1 MSTERTP
8 ESRDV
13 AERPQ
18 VAKPVEVAAPI
29 IDLPAQQS
37 YVEMNDARTRGAAP
51 VLAEIDRGGAPQIV
65 DNSRRAGADNPNP
78 PPGARLRNEEGEP
91 IRTVPHTVRA
101 GQTLWSISA
110 EHQSDN
116 GNRATPQEIDRGIG
130 DILNANPG
138 LDPRRPIRE
147 GQTIQIPESIRTGFR
162 QEGRRIEGAPTAMVL
177 DSFDG
182 SGSDHGVAD
191 TSHGGFL
198 ARAFNELGFNIV
210 RGNMPDG
217 GPMRHANQGDF
228 SGPMQRAANYIEAN
242 RDQFPPGSFLNTS
255 FGNNVA
261 KDERGRP
268 VKGTGDL
275 TWSELSK
282 MVGMEVNAGNIR
294 ESTDEVLRRLGHV
307 SEGRNPVTG
316 QPDTKITA
324 RDREIAGAAVRTNQQ
339 IERIQGMGV
348 EVIHSSGNDGPGRID
363 INFLRATNLRA
374 DAPHGPGTL
383 RFSGVGDHTQHGA
396 GVIPVYQLDRRTV
409 AADVNGI
416 MVRMPIDPSARF
428 DRRDHRIDYDAIQR
442 GDQRHSF
449 PVADRRHPERFDLE
463 AYTRGYDQRI
473 YNVGNRVDSFT
484 GTSFSPLSY
493 VVRTRN
499 IPRPPEP

>member
-1 MSTERTP
+1 
-8 ESRDV
+8 
-13 AERPQ
+13 
-18 VAKPVEVAAPI
+18 
-29 IDLPAQQS
+29 
-37 YVEMNDARTRGAAP
+37 
-51 VLAEIDRGGAPQIV
+51 
-65 DNSRRAGADNPNP
+65 
-78 PPGARLRNEEGEP
+78 
-91 IRTVPHTVRA
+91 
-101 GQTLWSISA
+101 
-110 EHQSDN
+110 
-116 GNRATPQEIDRGIG
+116 
-130 DILNANPG
+130 
-138 LDPRRPIRE
+138 
-147 GQTIQIPESIRTGFR
+147 
-162 QEGRRIEGAPTAMVL
+162 
-177 DSFDG
+177 
-182 SGSDHGVAD
+182 
-191 TSHGGFL
+191 
-198 ARAFNELGFNIV
+198 
-210 RGNMPDG
+210 
-217 GPMRHANQGDF
+217 
-228 SGPMQRAANYIEAN
+228 
-242 RDQFPPGSFLNTS
+242 
-255 FGNNVA
+255 
-261 KDERGRP
+261 
-268 VKGTGDL
+268 
-275 TWSELSK
+275 
-282 MVGMEVNAGNIR
+282 
-294 ESTDEVLRRLGHV
+294 
-307 SEGRNPVTG
+307 VTG

-324 RDREIAGAAVRTNQQ
+324 HDREIAGAAVRTNQQ